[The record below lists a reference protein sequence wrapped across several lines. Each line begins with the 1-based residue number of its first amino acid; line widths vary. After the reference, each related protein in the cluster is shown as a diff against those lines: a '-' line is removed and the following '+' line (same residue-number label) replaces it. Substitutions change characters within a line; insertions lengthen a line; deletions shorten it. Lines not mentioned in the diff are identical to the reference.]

1 MPGGRAAVGV
11 EGGVGASPG
20 GQEANRGEVRPRNAL
35 MTSADCAEIE
45 SDDCTLSGEVVGPDC
60 CPLSCAGGGE
70 IGTTSPR
77 RAGLAATMVS
87 GGGSGGIPPCPWQPK
102 ELCRRNARGGGRRRR
117 CGASTP
123 SLSGELPSP
132 ARRASACGS

>member
-1 MPGGRAAVGV
+1 MSVLREAQLLALALALRALAVALREQAAAVC
-11 EGGVGASPG
+11 AS
-20 GQEANRGEVRPRNAL
+20 ER
-35 MTSADCAEIE
+35 
-45 SDDCTLSGEVVGPDC
+45 DCTLSGEVVGPDC

-102 ELCRRNARGGGRRRR
+102 ELRRRNARGGGRRRR